1 MSAFG
6 VRTVVFPTDF
16 SNCSRHAG
24 ETAAAIARQLGAHLH
39 VVHVDPPVTE
49 PAAASRLA
57 RALTGLG
64 DGFQTTTI
72 TLSGIPARQISTY
85 ARRVGADLIVI
96 GTHGRTG
103 VSRALLGS
111 VAEAVVRHAPCPV
124 LTVPMA
130 GRESHTAEPVEPDA
144 HHCVVCARFSRSDL
158 RSVSHGDSRP
168 GGREGSR
175 GGSHGPRLIR
185 SRPSTAS
192 CGQPAIARA
201 RARAE
206 SRRNRRCSARATGD
220 PSLARAAR
228 CLETARARYEISPV
242 SGLRVIWKI
251 SSPLSA

>member
-24 ETAAAIARQLGAHLH
+24 ETAAAIARQLGAHVH

-64 DGFQTTTI
+64 DGFKTTTI
-72 TLSGIPARQISTY
+72 TLSGIPARQISAY

-130 GRESHTAEPVEPDA
+130 GREPHTAELADVETR
-144 HHCVVCARFSRSDL
+144 HCVACARASTDL
-158 RSVSHGDSRP
+158 ICEACRTIIRAQGVESRP
-168 GGREGSR
+168 
-175 GGSHGPRLIR
+175 
-185 SRPSTAS
+185 
-192 CGQPAIARA
+192 
-201 RARAE
+201 AE
-206 SRRNRRCSARATGD
+206 DGAATSDVAVARRNPD
-220 PSLARAAR
+220 
-228 CLETARARYEISPV
+228 
-242 SGLRVIWKI
+242 
-251 SSPLSA
+251 